1 MTGRIA
7 VVGFPYDENSSFL
20 RGCAEAPPRIRGA
33 LFSDASHLTSEA
45 GRDVGPTLLDVGDVA
60 LGTGQAAR
68 DGIEHAIADLLDRGL
83 SPVSLGGD
91 HAITYP
97 IMRAVARK
105 YPGLALLQFDAH
117 PDLYEVYDGN
127 RFSHACPFA
136 RILEEGLVSRLV
148 QVGIRTM
155 NAHQREQSKRYGVEV
170 VEMRA
175 FRDDVVLEF
184 DAPVYVSF
192 DIDALDPAFAP
203 GVSHREPGGLSVR
216 QALRVLQKLRGVVIG
231 ADVVEYN
238 PRADPFDLT
247 AVVCAKLVKELASK
261 ILESDGEG
269 PR

>member
-1 MTGRIA
+1 MTGPIA
-7 VVGFPYDENSSFL
+7 VVGFPFDENSSFM
-20 RGCAEAPPRIRGA
+20 RGCAEAPPRIRAA

-45 GRDVGPTLLDVGDVA
+45 GRDVGPMLVDGGDVSLGSGKAA
-60 LGTGQAAR
+60 LE
-68 DGIEHAIADLLDRGL
+68 GIEHAITELLDRGL
-83 SPVSLGGD
+83 CPLSLGGD

-97 IMRAVARK
+97 IVRAVARK

-117 PDLYEVYDGN
+117 PDLYEEYEGN

-148 QVGIRTM
+148 QVGIRAM
-155 NAHQREQSKRYGVEV
+155 NAHQREQAKRYGVEV
-170 VEMRA
+170 IEMRDW
-175 FRDDVVLEF
+175 RDDLVLEF
-184 DAPVYVSF
+184 DAPLYVSF

-216 QALRVLQKLRGVVIG
+216 QAVHVLQSLRGVAIG

-238 PRADPFDLT
+238 PRADPFELT

-261 ILESDGEG
+261 MLES
-269 PR
+269 R